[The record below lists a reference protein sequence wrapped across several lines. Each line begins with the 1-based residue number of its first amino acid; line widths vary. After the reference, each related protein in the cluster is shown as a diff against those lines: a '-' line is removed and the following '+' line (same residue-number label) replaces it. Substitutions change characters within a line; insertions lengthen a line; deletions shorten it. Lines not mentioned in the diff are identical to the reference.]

1 VRRVTQTPAS
11 FVLSRAG
18 VSSADGRSS
27 PRRRVWRIVIVIVI
41 IAAIEAV
48 ISFIDAHVGDTVP
61 AAYLYFIPSIL
72 GGLYLGFMGGVAVP
86 IASIVL
92 FHFIEKSGLFGTDLA
107 HRAYQEGD
115 ILLLVLLILVGVIVA
130 NLQHERRRSRRQVQ
144 ELKAL
149 NRIRDELTA
158 LIVHDLRTPLA
169 ALVNVLRMVSEE
181 DGPALPPTHRDLLLL
196 SLATGEDMAGMISDL
211 LQIHAMESGALQ
223 LHEED
228 VRPSAVVEAAIRQV
242 APIARQRE
250 VTVEA
255 HADDSLPTLRADE
268 DLLVRVLVNLLGNAL
283 RFSPASSVVVVA
295 AQREGADLIFSVAD
309 RGPGIPPALQ
319 DRVFDKFARA
329 DHDVGRHLSTGLG
342 LTFAKM
348 AVEAHHG
355 RIWLES
361 PWRSAESPDPI
372 TGSRFSVS
380 LPLGPRA

>member
-1 VRRVTQTPAS
+1 
-11 FVLSRAG
+11 
-18 VSSADGRSS
+18 
-27 PRRRVWRIVIVIVI
+27 
-41 IAAIEAV
+41 
-48 ISFIDAHVGDTVP
+48 
-61 AAYLYFIPSIL
+61 
-72 GGLYLGFMGGVAVP
+72 
-86 IASIVL
+86 
-92 FHFIEKSGLFGTDLA
+92 
-107 HRAYQEGD
+107 
-115 ILLLVLLILVGVIVA
+115 
-130 NLQHERRRSRRQVQ
+130 
-144 ELKAL
+144 
-149 NRIRDELTA
+149 
-158 LIVHDLRTPLA
+158 
-169 ALVNVLRMVSEE
+169 
-181 DGPALPPTHRDLLLL
+181 
-196 SLATGEDMAGMISDL
+196 MISDL